1 MGFAL
6 PAIALTAGQAATAA
20 IATAAV
26 SSALTYKAQQDSV
39 KAAQAAQD
47 ANAAAASESAAAQ
60 YRGMIVSSL
69 RDEAASQQEID
80 RVSREALKAESG
92 AALAAVESGAGGGAL
107 ADQIRN
113 FQASALSYQTAMKR
127 DLGYRR
133 ADTVLGMH
141 AVSQEAKNR
150 ITTYRPSYESP
161 SLLGAGLTI
170 AGGFLDASR
179 FGVPTRGATTVAPP
193 KPYSPRTFG
202 YGI

>member
-1 MGFAL
+1 MGFAI
-6 PAIALTAGQAATAA
+6 PVIYITAAQAAAAAGAVAIGTA
-20 IATAAV
+20 
-26 SSALTYKAQQDSV
+26 ALTYKAQQDSV
-39 KAAQAAQD
+39 KAAQEAQN
-47 ANAAAASESAAAQ
+47 ANAHAASQSAAAQ
-60 YRGMIVSSL
+60 YRSMIVSSL
-69 RDEAASQQEID
+69 RDEAASAQEID

-113 FQASALSYQTAMKR
+113 FQASSLSYQTAVKR

-150 ITTYRPSYESP
+150 ISTYRPSYERP

-170 AGGFLDASR
+170 AGGYMDATR
-179 FGVPTRGATTVAPP
+179 FAVPNRTATG
-193 KPYSPRTFG
+193 SG
-202 YGI
+202 Y